1 MPDEQTDDVQI
12 RCIKFLW
19 SLSVLYFR
27 QKKGMNDLKKIL
39 TSLSFALLLIVL
51 LLNFSGGDI
60 KAQAASELYPL
71 PAPII
76 EVFPDDGLAKDMAK
90 NLNKESVDDIMTQ
103 DDLDSLVNLGFE
115 TETITNES
123 MKLLE
128 RAMFNNVTG
137 VDMAEF
143 GEDLTEF
150 PDITTIPQLSNLS
163 YAIPPDN
170 VSRGL
175 SLPDY
180 QNYPEMESITMSQ
193 HPLIG
198 SIPDFTGMP
207 KLKHLYMGDMAI
219 TSDDIPDFQNIPE
232 LRTLELG
239 LNELTDTIVN
249 FTNLPHLTYLDLD
262 YNHLNEL
269 PTNVLD
275 AIFVQNQT
283 NTLPDQTINQ
293 GETST
298 IELPIYYQMKS
309 IDMLITTQ
317 VSGEYIDDFNH
328 PLPVTLDETTNS
340 MTLDTSSLNPGVYKV
355 NVNFNMAYPVTQEG
369 CFYDWVVTIN

>member
-1 MPDEQTDDVQI
+1 
-12 RCIKFLW
+12 
-19 SLSVLYFR
+19 
-27 QKKGMNDLKKIL
+27 MNDLKKIL

-128 RAMFNNVTG
+128 RAMFNNVTF
-137 VDMAEF
+137 VYVAEF

-150 PDITTIPQLSNLS
+150 PDVTTIPHLSQLTYNV
-163 YAIPPDN
+163 PPAPI
-170 VSRGL
+170 SRSL

-180 QNYPEMESITMSQ
+180 QNYPEMETITMSQ

-207 KLKHLYMGDMAI
+207 KLKHLDMADMSI
-219 TSDDIPDFQNIPE
+219 TSDDVPDFQNIPE
-232 LRTLELG
+232 LLTLELG
-239 LNELTDTIVN
+239 LNDLTDTMVN

-275 AIFVQNQT
+275 AIFVQNQE
-283 NTLPDQTINQ
+283 NKLPDQTINQ

-309 IDMLITTQ
+309 IGML
-317 VSGEYIDDFNH
+317 VSPDVIGMYVTDYNTPI
-328 PLPVTLDETTNS
+328 LPVTLDEATNS
-340 MTLDTSSLNPGVYKV
+340 MTLDTSTLSPGIY
-355 NVNFNMAYPVTQEG
+355 NVNIQYNLAYPITQEG
-369 CFYDWVVTIN
+369 CVYSWVLTIN

>member
-1 MPDEQTDDVQI
+1 M
-12 RCIKFLW
+12 
-19 SLSVLYFR
+19 
-27 QKKGMNDLKKIL
+27 KKIL

-60 KAQAASELYPL
+60 KARAASELYPL

-90 NLNKESVDDIMTQ
+90 NLNKDSVDDVIDQ
-103 DDLDSLVNLGFE
+103 EDLDGLTGLGFE
-115 TETITNES
+115 TETITNDS
-123 MKLLE
+123 LKLLE
-128 RAMFNNVTG
+128 RAMFNNVESANI
-137 VDMAEF
+137 MEF
-143 GEDLTEF
+143 GEGLTEF
-150 PDITTIPQLSNLS
+150 PDVTTIPHLTSIY
-163 YAIPPDN
+163 YAVPPAGI
-170 VSRGL
+170 SRSL

-207 KLKHLYMGDMAI
+207 KLKHLYMGDMSI
-219 TSDDIPDFQNIPE
+219 TSDDVPDFQHIPE

-239 LNELTDTIVN
+239 LNDLTDTIVN
-249 FTNLPHLTYLDLD
+249 FTNLPRLNYLDLD

-275 AIFVQNQT
+275 AVFVQNQT

-298 IELPIYYQMKS
+298 IELPIYYQMES
-309 IDMLITTQ
+309 IGMLINTEVYGQ
-317 VSGEYIDDFNH
+317 YIDDFNH
-328 PLPVTLDETTNS
+328 VLPVTLDETTNS
-340 MTLDTSSLNPGVYKV
+340 MTLDTSSLSPGVYKV
-355 NVNFNMAYPVTQEG
+355 NVNFNAMSYPVTQES
-369 CFYDWVVTIN
+369 CYYDWVVTIN